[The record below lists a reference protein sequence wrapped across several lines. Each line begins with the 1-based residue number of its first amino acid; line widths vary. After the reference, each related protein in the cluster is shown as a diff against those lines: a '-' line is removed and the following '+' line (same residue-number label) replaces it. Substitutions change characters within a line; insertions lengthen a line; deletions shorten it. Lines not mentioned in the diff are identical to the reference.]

1 MAGITAAAIIGG
13 AALAG
18 GGIAAYGSMQAA
30 KSQNKGADAARRL
43 YQQRTDEGM
52 VRNVFAAMGRKQGME
67 YLRNNMPQDSFDAM
81 FGSSGADIAGS
92 QQKMQSLQGRLD
104 QIKKTKT
111 GKMSK
116 ADKDALGA
124 EKARLQSEY
133 NGLRDSLRSGQGSF
147 DANPNRQNSFAGDE
161 PDNGGYIGEAEGHAA
176 TAQQGLAAAMGGY
189 NADTEQ
195 LRAQGLSDLGMIRSD
210 NQKMLDTASRWGS
223 GREEIIR
230 RDYERGLKEADATSM
245 ADMIGSGMG
254 ASTLM
259 TNAKSA
265 NRRNMGYMQ
274 QDALQTL
281 SDQQLSTRLGVQQSG
296 ATASA
301 QQRAMNLQQMAGR
314 VGNRTQM
321 ELNNVDRNYNYGSV
335 GTQMRQQLA
344 TSNIMNPWLNQN
356 TTQYFPGMSP
366 GGSAL
371 MNMGNTVSAVGP
383 SMMAGMF
390 AGGAGQQ
397 QVQPQPYSTYQP
409 PLGNPSPSNRPR

>member
-18 GGIAAYGSMQAA
+18 GAVSAYGSMQAA
-30 KSQNKGADAARRL
+30 KSQNRGADAARRL

-52 VRNVFAAMGRKQGME
+52 VRNVFAAMGRQRGME
-67 YLRNNMPQDSFDAM
+67 YLRNQLSPESFNAM
-81 FGSSGADIAGS
+81 FGSSGADIAGN
-92 QQKMQSLQGRLD
+92 QQRMQSIQGRLD
-104 QIKKTKT
+104 QIKATKT

-116 ADKDALGA
+116 ADKDALSA

-147 DANPNRQNSFAGDE
+147 DAGSNRQNSFAGD
-161 PDNGGYIGEAEGHAA
+161 PDTGGYIGEAEAQAA
-176 TAQQGLAAAMGGY
+176 KAQQGLSAAMGGY

-223 GREEIIR
+223 GREAIIR

-245 ADMIGSGMG
+245 ADMIGSGLG
-254 ASTLM
+254 SSTLL

-274 QDALQTL
+274 QDALQNL
-281 SDQQLSTRLGVQQSG
+281 ADRQLSTQLGVQQSG
-296 ATASA
+296 ASAMA
-301 QQRAMNLQQMAGR
+301 QQRAMNLQQLAGR
-314 VGNRTQM
+314 LGGRTQM

-335 GTQMRQQLA
+335 GAQMRQQLA

-356 TTQYFPGMSP
+356 TTQFFPGLSP

-383 SMMAGMF
+383 SMMAGLF

-397 QVQPQPYSTYQP
+397 RVTNPYNPNVPGGSGVGP
-409 PLGNPSPSNRPR
+409 GN